1 MQTMTVDIKQSPAT
15 VAELVA
21 LVVGGLEVILE
32 DNGRALARLSAI
44 PEAPRQRIA
53 GLHEG
58 QGWISE
64 DFDDPLPDEF
74 WNGRV

>member
-1 MQTMTVDIKQSPAT
+1 MTIDIKQSPAT
-15 VAELVA
+15 VADLLA
-21 LVVGGLEVILE
+21 LVSDGNEIVFE
-32 DNGRALARLSAI
+32 DDGRALARLSPI
-44 PEAPRQRIA
+44 PEASRPRVA

-64 DFDDPLPDEF
+64 DFNDPLPDEF